1 MGRAIASR
9 QNSSLQGGQSASYG
23 VEPSDFQR
31 VRLQQSAPQDLGD
44 WYCRTCRCIATIC
57 TGISYIHDLVSMG
70 FDVAA
75 STKEENDAL
84 ERLKLQANEN
94 EVDSN
99 SGILDWR
106 KAWGNDEF
114 FESFS
119 VEWSPEQQTIDLASI
134 HI

>member
-1 MGRAIASR
+1 
-9 QNSSLQGGQSASYG
+9 
-23 VEPSDFQR
+23 
-31 VRLQQSAPQDLGD
+31 
-44 WYCRTCRCIATIC
+44 
-57 TGISYIHDLVSMG
+57 MG